1 MRNFE
6 ILFDHGEPSPID
18 DPAFA
23 PYGQLGFPPPPED
36 SPWIYSNLVQSL
48 DGIVSLLGENA
59 SGADLAQSDED
70 RWLMDLLRAQ
80 ADGVLLGINTLIE
93 ETAMRGGRGPVFRI
107 MDPALR
113 ELRRKLGRGREKNI
127 FVTGSASINLGDYR
141 AFDGEYVDAIIITTA
156 KGGARLA
163 EVATRPHL
171 RYIVAGQGDFVDLP
185 EAMRMLRRDFGVKY
199 LVCEGG
205 PTLYGYMQRAGLI
218 DEKFVTVSPVEA
230 GQIVPPEQQPA
241 EFEKTRVFE
250 QPPSALQP
258 TSFRLAEALAPAARR
273 PITAFRPTTFYAPGF
288 TKDQLAWFDW
298 ISCRRV
304 GDHQFSRYRGR
315 R

>member
-6 ILFDHGEPSPID
+6 ILFDDGEPSAID

-23 PYGQLGFPPPPED
+23 PYGKLGFPAPPSD
-36 SPWIYSNLVQSL
+36 RPWIYSNLVQSL

-59 SGADLAQSDED
+59 SGADLAQSAED
-70 RWLMDLLRAQ
+70 RWLMDLLRAH
-80 ADGVLLGINTLIE
+80 ADGVLLGINTLVE
-93 ETAMRGGRGPVFRI
+93 ETVMRGARGPVFRI

-127 FVTGSASINLGDYR
+127 FVTGSATLKLGDYR
-141 AFDGEYVDAIIITTA
+141 AFDGEFVDPIIITTT

-163 EVATRPHL
+163 GITTHPHV
-171 RYIVAGQGDFVDLP
+171 RYIVAGQDDFVDLP
-185 EAMRMLRRDFGVKY
+185 EAMRMLHRDFGVNY

-205 PTLYGYMQRAGLI
+205 PTLYGYMERAGLI

-230 GQIVPPEQQPA
+230 GQIVPPEQQRSELERSEAP
-241 EFEKTRVFE
+241 E
-250 QPPSALQP
+250 QLPSALRP
-258 TSFRLAEALAPAARR
+258 TTFRPAEALLPAAARSV
-273 PITAFRPTTFYAPGF
+273 AAVRPTTFYAPGF

-304 GDHQFSRYRGR
+304 GSHQFSRYRTR